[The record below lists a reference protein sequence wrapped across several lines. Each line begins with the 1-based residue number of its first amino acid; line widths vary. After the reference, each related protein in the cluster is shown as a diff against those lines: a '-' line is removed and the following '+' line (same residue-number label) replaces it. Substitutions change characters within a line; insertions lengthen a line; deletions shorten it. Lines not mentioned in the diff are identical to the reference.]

1 MPRTFVKKPMK
12 PGVIL
17 YVISNNER
25 LLVPMAQTKL
35 VVIPQEVIDPLT
47 RLCQFCRTRIQ
58 REPVLVIHPVCDL
71 GAVSKASEPF

>member
-1 MPRTFVKKPMK
+1 ME

-25 LLVPMAQTKL
+25 LLVPVAQTKL
-35 VVIPQEVIDPLT
+35 VVVPQEVIDPRT
-47 RLCQFCRTRIQ
+47 RFCQLCCTRIQ

-71 GAVSKASEPF
+71 GTVSKASELF